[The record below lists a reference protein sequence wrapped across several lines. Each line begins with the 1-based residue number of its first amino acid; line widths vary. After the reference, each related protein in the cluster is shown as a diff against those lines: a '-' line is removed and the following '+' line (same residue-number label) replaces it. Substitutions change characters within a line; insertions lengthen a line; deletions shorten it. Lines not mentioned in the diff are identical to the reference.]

1 MTPFESEDAISDID
15 YRLWLLGSMNRN
27 QVKMDEL
34 LTALD
39 PVNVA
44 RIAGAGNKIVYM
56 LD

>member
-1 MTPFESEDAISDID
+1 MLPFESEDSIDEKD

-27 QVKMDEL
+27 QKKMDEL

-39 PVNVA
+39 PINVA